1 MDHIVIAKN
10 NSGKVVDSVPA
21 WAECRSGINLQRHQ
35 HSYQTKKLHHSS
47 QCVFIRISSFQIG
60 IINGG
65 DRGQL
70 PSWYIKA
77 NITLSSTKL
86 NLMDRSRS
94 TYNDRGVPKFQHI
107 LIQFAA
113 DWNRGISK
121 PRHPVILSAGISR
134 RDFMLLCYALCVHV
148 KELLCWPLHWSESG
162 CSKKLYPKHTWLPTL
177 QIRVKVQVA
186 YQLEFLW
193 AIQITSIDWWIWHL
207 SKLQRYLYN
216 FLFTIREI
224 INT

>member
-1 MDHIVIAKN
+1 MFL
-10 NSGKVVDSVPA
+10 SG
-21 WAECRSGINLQRHQ
+21 
-35 HSYQTKKLHHSS
+35 S
-47 QCVFIRISSFQIG
+47 QVFQIG
-60 IINGG
+60 IINCG

-77 NITLSSTKL
+77 DINLSSTTL

-121 PRHPVILSAGISR
+121 PRHPVILSTGISR
-134 RDFMLLCYALCVHV
+134 TDFMLLRYALCVHV

-162 CSKKLYPKHTWLPTL
+162 CSKKLYPKHMWPSTL

-193 AIQITSIDWWIWHL
+193 AVQITSIDWWIWHL

>member
-1 MDHIVIAKN
+1 MDHKVISKN
-10 NSGKVVDSVPA
+10 NSGKVDSVPA

-35 HSYQTKKLHHSS
+35 HSYQAKKLHHSS
-47 QCVFIRISSFQIG
+47 QHVFISISSFQIG
-60 IINGG
+60 IINCG

-70 PSWYIKA
+70 ASWYIKA
-77 NITLSSTKL
+77 DINLSSAKL

-121 PRHPVILSAGISR
+121 PRHPVILSTGISR
-134 RDFMLLCYALCVHV
+134 TDFMLLRYALCVHV

-162 CSKKLYPKHTWLPTL
+162 CSKKLYPKHTWPSTL

-186 YQLEFLW
+186 YQLEFL
-193 AIQITSIDWWIWHL
+193 
-207 SKLQRYLYN
+207 
-216 FLFTIREI
+216 
-224 INT
+224 